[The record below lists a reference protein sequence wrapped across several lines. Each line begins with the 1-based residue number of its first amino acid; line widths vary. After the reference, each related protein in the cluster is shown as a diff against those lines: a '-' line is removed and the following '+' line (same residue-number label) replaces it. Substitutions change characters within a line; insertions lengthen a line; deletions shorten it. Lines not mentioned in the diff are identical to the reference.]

1 MTSSGATERLRPD
14 REGNRA
20 CLKRAPISLGVLA
33 IVLFCVSLSGLYAQ
47 GSAGSGGKIEPRYLI
62 DVPTAGMLERGSFA
76 VDLEFYQQGG
86 VLLGFSVGLLDHLS
100 LGASFGGT
108 NLIGGGTAAFNDA
121 PGVNVKIRVVDE
133 HVIVPA
139 LALGFD
145 SQGHDGYIK
154 SLSRYVIKSPGLY
167 AVLSKNY
174 GVLGFLSIHGGANYS
189 LERTD
194 GNKNINLF
202 LGIEKTLGAFVSVVA
217 EYNLGSNDTGTN
229 AIGKGNGYLNAALKW
244 SLGGGLTLA
253 VNLKDLAHNGNEI
266 DFANRTFKIEFIRPF

>member
-1 MTSSGATERLRPD
+1 MTSSSATDMPRSHRTRSGAHLGSARKILR
-14 REGNRA
+14 
-20 CLKRAPISLGVLA
+20 CLA
-33 IVLFCVSLSGLYAQ
+33 VSLVCFPVSCLYAQ

-62 DVPTAGMLERGSFA
+62 DVPTAGMLDRGSFA

-108 NLIGGGTAAFNDA
+108 DLIGGGTAVFNDA
-121 PGVNVKIRVVDE
+121 PGVNLKIRVVDE
-133 HVIVPA
+133 HVVIPA
-139 LALGFD
+139 LAIGFD

-174 GVLGFLSIHGGANYS
+174 GVLGYLSFHGGANYS

-194 GNKNINLF
+194 GNRNINLF
-202 LGIEKTLGAFVSVVA
+202 VGIEKTVGAFVSIVA

-253 VNLKDLAHNGNEI
+253 ANLKDLAHNGTEVG
-266 DFANRTFKIEFIRPF
+266 FANRTFKIEFVRPF